1 MWALGAGLRTASVLK
16 PLLASHSMK
25 PGPLFFLLAA
35 AIAAL
40 LSAWWLFGG
49 GSTSSAAGGLATRE
63 TQAVTISLEQD
74 ATLGDVEPAEIEGG
88 GLADVEAGGM
98 GERTLGAAAKGLVA
112 AVQAPRLEAAT
123 GPYTGRLV
131 DPLGRPIKGTEVI
144 VESWEDAALASTP
157 GMQFSAGRRRKRPTG
172 ATGDD
177 GKFTVETKDSL
188 GRSLGVSVVVRGYS
202 DAPIKCV
209 LDPENGREM
218 GDVALKPAVIV
229 GGWVRDAEGAPVES
243 VRVRRIDRNGDA
255 TDDMMD
261 QIGFGGLVK
270 AVRTDADGR
279 FELPHEEEG
288 LITLKLD
295 GDDILP
301 ERFDGPTMRA
311 GDVEDDLVI
320 TVKRAG
326 QIEGVVVGYPLGR
339 KRGMVA
345 AAPLDA
351 HVEDEDSSA
360 ISALMAAQLSPAGDH
375 TAKIGPDG
383 SFRLSGLVPGARYRV
398 RAITKNLFVH
408 TVELSEAIDTTAG
421 GGPVTL
427 QFDPGVTVTF
437 QALDAKTKKPVEN
450 MSISGKYGSESAF
463 VQLSENAGD
472 PPDHFP
478 DGKVTLYELRPDSDS
493 KALRLKIDG
502 DGYFRNG
509 DVELDVPESGT
520 VNLGKVMME
529 PAPLLRFRVVDAV
542 TGKPIK
548 RARVT
553 VDPMR
558 RTNAGTGES
567 GEGPLQG
574 MGSTDDEEEDRA
586 AAAEVLFGEYRVRSR
601 GRTDRKGYCPLSMVT
616 GSGASVKVEARGY
629 ATFMEAPFEPPVDGE
644 EEIVIKLY
652 GGGSLQ
658 VRVTDTAKAPVVF
671 ARVECR
677 RDAGGRS
684 VKKNTKTDENGFAE
698 IEHIASGDWE
708 VRAFRPSTSPF
719 ADGGMGSPRHP
730 AEWVQVHVPRSRAAT
745 VDLEVPA
752 VGDLSGTVFLDGAPA
767 PDVRLSLAS
776 ADRADRMERML
787 EFQDRFSTSGSNG
800 RSDFD
805 GTFTLTD
812 IVPGDYIVL
821 ARHPDLAMVVRTEVT
836 VEAGDNSATIELPST
851 SLEGRVLDDEGVPVV
866 GAAISIGRA
875 SKSEEGAAE
884 ESMARQF
891 LASNAGA
898 TARTDLNGAYRLV
911 GVDADVQLVV
921 YVQAEG
927 YADSKS
933 DPVQAAT
940 DETRTVASVILER
953 AGAIV
958 VFRGEES
965 GESAVGFVRA
975 TPTGGRALEN
985 GATPK
990 IAILKAGR
998 ARLTGL
1004 LSGTWE
1010 VTVGDPS
1017 GEAAAD
1023 SAEPQTVEIEAGE
1036 TVELEF

>member
-1 MWALGAGLRTASVLK
+1 
-16 PLLASHSMK
+16 MK

-35 AIAAL
+35 AIVAL
-40 LSAWWLFGG
+40 LSAWWLLGG
-49 GSTSSAAGGLATRE
+49 GSTSSAAGGLATNE
-63 TQAVTISLEQD
+63 TQAVTIALEPD
-74 ATLGDVEPAEIEGG
+74 ATLGDVEATEVAGS
-88 GLADVEAGGM
+88 GLAEVEADGM
-98 GERTLGAAAKGLVA
+98 GERTLGAAAKGPSG

-157 GMQFSAGRRRKRPTG
+157 GMQFNVGRKRKRPT
-172 ATGDD
+172 ATTGDD
-177 GKFTVETKDSL
+177 GKFTVEAKDSL
-188 GRSLGVSVVVRGYS
+188 GRSLGVSVVMRGYS

-209 LDPENGREM
+209 LDPEKGREM

-229 GGWVRDAEGAPVES
+229 GGWVRDAEGSPVQN
-243 VRVRRIDRNGDA
+243 VRVRRIERVDGNGDVV
-255 TDDMMD
+255 DDLMD
-261 QIGFGGLVK
+261 QMGFGGLVE

-301 ERFDGPTMRA
+301 ERWDGPTKRA

-326 QIEGVVVGYPLGR
+326 QIEGMVVGYPVGR

-351 HVEDEDSSA
+351 LVEEEDSSA
-360 ISALMAAQLSPAGDH
+360 LSALMAAQLSPAGDH

-398 RAITKNLFVH
+398 RAIAKEMFVQ
-408 TVELSEAIDTTAG
+408 TVELSEPVDTSAG

-437 QALDAKTKKPVEN
+437 QALDAKTKKPVED
-450 MSISGKYGSESAF
+450 MLISGKYGSTTAY
-463 VQLSENAGD
+463 LRMSEDAGD
-472 PPDHFP
+472 PPDRFL
-478 DGKVTLYELRPDSDS
+478 DGKVTLYELRPKPDS
-493 KALRLKIDG
+493 ATLRLKIDG
-502 DGYFRNG
+502 DGYFRNQ

-520 VNLGKVMME
+520 VNLGKVLME

-542 TGKPIK
+542 TGKPVK

-553 VDPMR
+553 VDPMQ
-558 RTNAGTGES
+558 RTNAGTGGS
-567 GEGPLQG
+567 GEESLQG

-629 ATFMEAPFEPPVDGE
+629 ATYMEAPFEPPVDEE

-658 VRVTDTAKAPVVF
+658 VWVTDTAKAPVDLV
-671 ARVECR
+671 RVECR
-677 RDAGGRS
+677 REAGVRS
-684 VKKNTKTDENGFAE
+684 VKKGTKTDENGFAE

-730 AEWVQVHVPRSRAAT
+730 AEWVQVHVPRSSSAK

-752 VGDLSGTVFLDGAPA
+752 LGDLSGTVFLGGAPA
-767 PDVRLSLAS
+767 PDVRLNLAS
-776 ADRADRMERML
+776 PDHVDRMERML
-787 EFQDRFSTSGSNG
+787 EFQDRYSTSGSNG
-800 RSDFD
+800 TSGFD

-821 ARHPDLAMVVRTEVT
+821 ARHADLAMVVRTEVT
-836 VEAGDNSATIELPST
+836 VEVGDNSATIELPST
-851 SLEGRVLDDEGVPVV
+851 ALEGRVLDDEGAPVV

-875 SKSEEGAAE
+875 RKSEEGAAE
-884 ESMARQF
+884 ESMAREF

-898 TARTDLNGAYRLV
+898 TARTDLDGAYRLV

-921 YVQAEG
+921 YVQAGG

-933 DPVQAAT
+933 DPVQAAA
-940 DETRTVASVILER
+940 DETRTVNSVVLER
-953 AGAIV
+953 AGALV
-958 VFRGEES
+958 VFRGDES
-965 GESAVGFVRA
+965 GEAAVGFVRA
-975 TPTGGRALEN
+975 TPTGGRALEK

-1004 LSGTWE
+1004 VSGTWE
-1010 VTVGDPS
+1010 VIVGDPS
-1017 GEAAAD
+1017 RQAAAE
-1023 SAEPQTVEIEAGE
+1023 SAEPRTVEIEAGE